1 MKIQRLVGCILAA
14 LQFIISALLVFFLI
28 RTRVV
33 PTKYIIMVGII
44 LGLLPICFIAMQ
56 LKKIPGIIASALS
69 VILIGIMCF
78 GIVKVNQ
85 ANKMMDSVTGN
96 KTEVEVVNVY
106 IGADDPVDS
115 INKAAEKG
123 YLFGTIDNINNEA
136 VRETL
141 REISSSSSGPIDTV
155 KYPSI
160 VQVADAFLKGE
171 IQGLIVSTGDISIL
185 EGQEDY
191 ENFSKLLKI
200 ILEKKIEKEVEKDNT
215 KRTDRTKADKER
227 FCAYISGI
235 DTYGD
240 VTLKSRS
247 DVNVIAVMNF
257 QTHTILL
264 LSTPRDYYV
273 NLAFESEPL
282 DKLTHAG
289 NYGIEMS
296 MATLENLYDTDLDYY
311 IRVNFTGF
319 VNIIDTLGGVDVE
332 SEYDFYSQL
341 DDSGYHYNEG
351 MNHLSGEAALYFARE
366 RYSFTEGDRQ
376 RGKNQMA
383 VIKAVLNKLMS
394 SELLKNYSDL
404 MSQMKD
410 CFQTNMTKDE
420 LGKLVQ
426 EQIDDGGKWNIV
438 QYSVTGGDAM
448 DYCYSVGGDAYVMV
462 PYQDT
467 VDYAT
472 ELIKRVLNDEEISQ
486 STIDNGAPQ
495 H

>member
-106 IGADDPVDS
+106 IGVDDPVDS

-472 ELIKRVLNDEEISQ
+472 DLIKRVLNDEEISQ

>member
-1 MKIQRLVGCILAA
+1 MKIQRLVGCILAG
-14 LQFIISALLVFFLI
+14 LQFVVSALLVFFLI
-28 RTRVV
+28 RTHVV
-33 PTKYIIMVGII
+33 PSKYIIMGGII

-56 LKKIPGIIASALS
+56 LKKVSGIIASALS
-69 VILIGIMCF
+69 VILIGIMVF
-78 GIVKVNQ
+78 GIIKVNQ
-85 ANKMMDSVTGN
+85 ANKMMDQVTGN
-96 KTEVEVVNVY
+96 KTEVDVVNVY

-115 INKAAEKG
+115 INQAVEKG
-123 YLFGTIDNINNEA
+123 YEFATIDNINNES

-141 REISSSSSGPIDTV
+141 KEIGSSSSGPVTTV
-155 KYPSI
+155 KYESV
-160 VQVADAFLKGE
+160 VQAAEAFLRGDVK
-171 IQGLIVSTGDISIL
+171 GLIVSTGDISVL
-185 EGQEDY
+185 EGQEEYKD
-191 ENFSKLLKI
+191 FSKLLKI
-200 ILEKKIEKEVEKDNT
+200 ILEKKIEKEVKSETT

-235 DTYGD
+235 DTYGE

-247 DVNVIAVMNF
+247 DVNIIAVMNF
-257 QTHTILL
+257 QTHTCLL

-296 MATLENLYDTDLDYY
+296 IATLENLYDIDLDYY

-319 VNIIDTLGGVDVE
+319 VSIIDTLGGVDVE
-332 SEYDFYSQL
+332 SEYSFTSQL
-341 DDSGYHYNEG
+341 DDSGYSYVAG
-351 MNHLSGEAALYFARE
+351 TNHLSGEAALYFARE

-376 RGKNQMA
+376 RGRNQMA
-383 VIKAVLNKLMS
+383 VIEAVLKKLMS
-394 SELLKNYSDL
+394 SELLNNFSDL

-410 CFQTNMTKDE
+410 CFQTNMSKSE

-426 EQIDDGGKWNIV
+426 DQLDDGGSWNII
-438 QYSVTGGDAM
+438 QYSVTGTDSSS
-448 DYCYSVGGDAYVMV
+448 YCYSLGGEAYAMI
-462 PYQDT
+462 PYTDT

-472 ELIKRVLNDEEISQ
+472 ELVKRVLKDEEITQ
-486 STIDNGAPQ
+486 SMIDNVAPK

>member
-14 LQFIISALLVFFLI
+14 LQFVISALLVFFLI

-33 PTKYIIMVGII
+33 PNKYIIMIGAI

-56 LKKIPGIIASALS
+56 LKKIPGIIASVLS
-69 VILIGIMCF
+69 VALIALMCF
-78 GIVKVNQ
+78 GIIKVNQ
-85 ANKMMDSVTGN
+85 ANKMMDEVTGN

-106 IGADDPVDS
+106 VGADDRVDS
-115 INKAAEKG
+115 INQAVEKG
-123 YLFGTIDNINNEA
+123 YIFGTIDNINNEA

-141 REISSSSSGPIDTV
+141 NDITANSNIYVDTV
-155 KYPSI
+155 KYNSV
-160 VQVADAFLKGE
+160 VQVAEAFLHGE

-185 EGQEDY
+185 EGMSDY
-191 ENFSKLLKI
+191 QDFPKMLKI
-200 ILEKKIEKEVEKDNT
+200 ILEKKIEREVAKDTT
-215 KRTDRTKADKER
+215 KRTDRTKSDRDR

-247 DVNVIAVMNF
+247 DVNIIAVVNF

-296 MATLENLYDTDLDYY
+296 MATLENLYNVDLDYY
-311 IRVNFTGF
+311 VRVNFTGF

-332 SEYDFYSQL
+332 SEYEFASQL
-341 DDSGYHYNEG
+341 DDSGYYYEKG

-394 SELLKNYSDL
+394 SELLNNYSSL

-426 EQIDDGGKWNIV
+426 EQLDDGGSWNIV
-438 QYSVTGGDAM
+438 QYSVSGGDAM

-462 PYQDT
+462 PFQDT
-467 VDYAT
+467 IDYAQD
-472 ELIKRVLNDEEISQ
+472 LIKRVLSDEEISQ
-486 STIDNGAPQ
+486 SDIDRDAPQ

>member
-426 EQIDDGGKWNIV
+426 EQIDDGGNWNIV
-438 QYSVTGGDAM
+438 QYSVTGGDSM

>member
-123 YLFGTIDNINNEA
+123 YIFGTIDNINNEA

>member
-426 EQIDDGGKWNIV
+426 EQIDDGGNWNIV